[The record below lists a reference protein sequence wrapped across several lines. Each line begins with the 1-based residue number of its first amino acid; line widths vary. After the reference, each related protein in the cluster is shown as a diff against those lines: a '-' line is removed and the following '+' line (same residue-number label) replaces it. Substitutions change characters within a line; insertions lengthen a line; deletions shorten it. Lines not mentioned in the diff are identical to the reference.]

1 MAVHTENALRRPG
14 IAQVLYSV
22 LAVATLETVG
32 AKSLVTCENRQV
44 FNLAPARTTTISAV
58 VANQRAVSKE

>member
-22 LAVATLETVG
+22 LAVAAFETVG

-44 FNLAPARTTTISAV
+44 FDLAPARTATISAI
-58 VANQRAVSKE
+58 VADQRAIS